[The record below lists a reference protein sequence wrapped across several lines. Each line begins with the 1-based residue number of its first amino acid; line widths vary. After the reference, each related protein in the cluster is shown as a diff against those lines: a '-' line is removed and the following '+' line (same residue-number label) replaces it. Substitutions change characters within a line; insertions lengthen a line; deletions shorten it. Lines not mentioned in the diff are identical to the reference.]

1 MFCYGALY
9 LKSQSA
15 VFMLTEKLS
24 LEQSVGDVRI
34 TQLDWKRVPQA
45 RSRGCKSSVAITTEC
60 SKQTGGLV
68 STTGC
73 IVYTLLNRGERNM
86 QETFL
91 VALQVTDFISDV

>member
-1 MFCYGALY
+1 MSGLRSWTGIEFHRRGPA
-9 LKSQSA
+9 A
-15 VFMLTEKLS
+15 VK
-24 LEQSVGDVRI
+24 V
-34 TQLDWKRVPQA
+34 
-45 RSRGCKSSVAITTEC
+45 VAITTEC